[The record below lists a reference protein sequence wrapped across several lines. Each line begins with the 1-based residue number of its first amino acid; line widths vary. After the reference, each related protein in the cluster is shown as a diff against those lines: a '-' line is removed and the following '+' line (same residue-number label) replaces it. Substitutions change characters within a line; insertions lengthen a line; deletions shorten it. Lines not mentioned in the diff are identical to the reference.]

1 MRCAPHSLWR
11 LKPIPHS
18 LCAALSHARPLRA
31 APPPLS
37 RAGGARRARRGG
49 GYAAEAMRQARI
61 RYAAGSHRL
70 CGGYAGTFA
79 DEYTDARGARRSR
92 RATLD
97 SLYTLLCG
105 KLCGKLCGGL
115 CGRLCGGLCDTF
127 VVRTRALAALSRRS
141 LARRRALSA
150 CCSSLRSPL
159 GALGEPHSFARTGYA
174 GRRDLA

>member
-1 MRCAPHSLWR
+1 MCRAISRASSARCAA
-11 LKPIPHS
+11 
-18 LCAALSHARPLRA
+18 AAL
-31 APPPLS
+31 
-37 RAGGARRARRGG
+37 ARRRSSTRAPRRRLCGG

-92 RATLD
+92 GARRATLD

-115 CGRLCGGLCDTF
+115 CGRLCDTF